1 MENWRK
7 HLIREFAGFEVPSDN
22 TSRELLK
29 RTIKRNAKN
38 IASKSLK
45 YRLLRNPITAFLTTL
60 MYPSELGDATL
71 PDEYVKK
78 VADEY
83 KKEKNKLDKKK
94 KESDCDKTYP
104 VQVDLSNYNLDP
116 RIERKVRIL
125 LTDPKLCDVG
135 IRIHKPDYFKDPG
148 EYISV
153 HYVDLKKEAPG
164 YEHRHSGTP
173 PGGTAGI
180 RLPSV
185 ESTAKNGRCLES
197 SIITSSNAS
206 QGWGP
211 LLYELLLEIASARST
226 GITPDRASVSLYAR
240 KVWAKYESRPDT
252 EKIQLDVD
260 TYLTGKSSK
269 GDNIT
274 PDIPEDDC
282 KMDALYD
289 YPGGPMKKLVNNP
302 LSMVYRKDNRNLFKV
317 LRKNNR
323 IIVDGF

>member
-1 MENWRK
+1 MKLIMENWRK
-7 HLIREFAGFEVPSDN
+7 YLLKEYSGFEIPSDKS
-22 TSRELLK
+22 SRDLLRK
-29 RTIKRNAKN
+29 AIRDNARDLRDVALRT
-38 IASKSLK
+38 
-45 YRLLRNPITAFLTTL
+45 RLLTNPITAFATIMLT
-60 MYPSELGDATL
+60 PSSTADSTL
-71 PDEYVKK
+71 PDNFTIKVKDDYESAK
-78 VADEY
+78 QDKDERRDC
-83 KKEKNKLDKKK
+83 EGNILDLSELDLDVRIKNKVV
-94 KESDCDKTYP
+94 E
-104 VQVDLSNYNLDP
+104 
-116 RIERKVRIL
+116 L
-125 LTDPKLCDVG
+125 LTNPKYCDVG
-135 IRIHKPDYFKDPG
+135 IRIHRPDYFKDPG

-164 YEHRHSGTP
+164 YEYRHSGTP

-226 GITPDRASVSLYAR
+226 GITPDRGSVSFYAR
-240 KVWAKYESRPDT
+240 QVWAKYESRPDT
-252 EKIQLDVD
+252 KKIQLDVD